1 MFHHSR
7 SAQIGVSAAHKK
19 NLWDSDQSICRTQRN
34 RPIKTVDRKTTVLV
48 LISTLFHFQFLYAFK
63 PWYINS
69 AFSVR
74 ILVLLVNP
82 HRNMLMIRSICMRW
96 IRRFPICACIHTPC
110 VFTGLYYF
118 FPIDHYKSEIFLKGT
133 KTNTYTILSINSTT
147 FLSVCVQYDPLQ
159 SSPKQLTNLSNKAIA
174 FDCLTDS

>member
-48 LISTLFHFQFLYAFK
+48 LISTLFHFQFLYVFK

-74 ILVLLVNP
+74 ILVLLVTP
-82 HRNMLMIRSICMRW
+82 HRNMLMIRSIAW
-96 IRRFPICACIHTPC
+96 DEVHFAFKSIALWFHWA
-110 VFTGLYYF
+110 LLYF
-118 FPIDHYKSEIFLKGT
+118 FPIVPYKSEIFLNGT
-133 KTNTYTILSINSTT
+133 KGNT
-147 FLSVCVQYDPLQ
+147 
-159 SSPKQLTNLSNKAIA
+159 
-174 FDCLTDS
+174 

>member
-74 ILVLLVNP
+74 ILVLLVTP

-96 IRRFPICACIHTPC
+96 SPFRFQMNCLVISLGFII
-110 VFTGLYYF
+110 F
-118 FPIDHYKSEIFLKGT
+118 FPIVPYKSEIFLNGT
-133 KTNTYTILSINSTT
+133 KGNTYTFHQLHHFPVC
-147 FLSVCVQYDPLQ
+147 FLFVCNMIHCKEVP
-159 SSPKQLTNLSNKAIA
+159 SN
-174 FDCLTDS
+174 